1 MSTVTVA
8 VPTSLDESLVARMKA
23 VGARSK
29 EEYVLE
35 LIAFD
40 CAVNELEGTLEGRL
54 AGPFEPL
61 EEDWKELVRQSA
73 AKLG

>member
-1 MSTVTVA
+1 MSTVTIA
-8 VPTSLDESLVARMKA
+8 VPDPLDESLMARMRA

-35 LIAFD
+35 LIASD
-40 CAVNELEGTLEGRL
+40 CAVEELERTLEGRL
-54 AGPFEPL
+54 VGAFEPL
-61 EEDWKELVRQSA
+61 EEDWKERVRRAA

>member
-8 VPTSLDESLVARMKA
+8 VPSSLDESLAARMKA

-40 CAVNELEGTLEGRL
+40 CAMSELEGTLEGRIS
-54 AGPFEPL
+54 GPFEPL
-61 EEDWKELVRQSA
+61 EEDWKERVRQA
-73 AKLG
+73 AKLR